1 MVVSMED
8 TSVAP
13 KVIPPVLISWP
24 SKSEAD
30 ADGMAVE
37 DEPSRQ
43 YPVTVCCHA
52 TDGRM
57 HLTKWHLMWRC
68 L

>member
-1 MVVSMED
+1 MLFVSVAISMED

-30 ADGMAVE
+30 ADGMAAE
-37 DEPSRQ
+37 AEPSYQ
-43 YPVTVCCHA
+43 YSVTLCCPVTDSSRGAV
-52 TDGRM
+52 
-57 HLTKWHLMWRC
+57 
-68 L
+68 